1 MATSSKLILHLILRD
16 IYTSLGSDYHQL
28 RNTGLL
34 LDQGRIPTNK
44 ETRLS
49 HRLVRAVGQFWSGS
63 VPGGRVSPVVMDVII
78 VTSDIVTLIHSV
90 YSTDSHPHTDLHCQ
104 LFTIFQVSTGI
115 AL

>member
-1 MATSSKLILHLILRD
+1 MIFIPP
-16 IYTSLGSDYHQL
+16 LGLTTISYVTL
-28 RNTGLL
+28 ASYWT
-34 LDQGRIPTNK
+34 QGVTPTNK
-44 ETRLS
+44 ETRLT

-90 YSTDSHPHTDLHCQ
+90 YSADSHPHTDLHCQ